1 MSIIN
6 RPLVIVKLFF
16 VKGNFKYLRLI
27 LISPSK
33 HLIQIMTSQF
43 IENIKIALQSIKG
56 HLLRTSIT
64 VSIIAI
70 GIAAL
75 VGILTAIDSIDYALN
90 DNFSMMGAN
99 TFTIQDQ
106 NSGTRSRED
115 RKKDNP
121 KIEYKEALEFKTR
134 FDYATTSIS
143 YRATGTATVN
153 HQSKKTNPNI
163 TILGIDEN
171 YLKVSGYEIEVGRN
185 INHHDISL
193 NSNVV
198 LIGQDIYEQVFNS
211 SPKAI
216 GEIISVN
223 NKRMTVVGVL
233 AEKGA
238 SIGMSGDRSCMV
250 PISYLMNNVSS
261 NRSVAI
267 SIMANSNYE
276 IDATIGFATGLFR
289 SIRRLRPLEKQNF
302 SITKSDSLAKS
313 LMENLKY
320 VTSAATLIGLITL
333 LGAAIALMNIMLVS
347 VTERTREIGTRKAIG
362 ATSKT
367 IRQQFL
373 MEAIVI
379 CQMGGIL
386 GIILGILIGNI
397 TSVMMNSAF
406 VIPWMWLGIGV
417 ILCLFVGLVSGIYPA
432 IKASNLDPIEA
443 LRYE

>member
-1 MSIIN
+1 
-6 RPLVIVKLFF
+6 
-16 VKGNFKYLRLI
+16 
-27 LISPSK
+27 
-33 HLIQIMTSQF
+33 MTSQL

-106 NSGTRSRED
+106 GRGARSRED
-115 RKKDNP
+115 RQKDNP

-134 FDYATTSIS
+134 FNYAATTSIS
-143 YRATGTATVN
+143 YRATGSATVK
-153 HQSKKTNPNI
+153 HQSVKTNPNVSV
-163 TILGIDEN
+163 LGIDEN

-198 LIGQDIYEQVFNS
+198 LIGQDIYDQLFKS

-223 NKRMTVVGVL
+223 NKRMTIIGVL
-233 AEKGA
+233 AEKG
-238 SIGMSGDRSCMV
+238 SSMGMGGDRSCMV
-250 PISYLMNNVSS
+250 PISYLLNNVSS

-267 SIMANSNYE
+267 SVMANSNYE
-276 IDATIGFATGLFR
+276 IDATIGSATGLFR
-289 SIRRLRPLEKQNF
+289 SIRRLRPLADQNF
-302 SITKSDSLAKS
+302 AITKSDSLAKS

-320 VTSAATLIGLITL
+320 VTSAATLIGFITL

-347 VTERTREIGTRKAIG
+347 VTERTKEIGTRKAIG

-397 TSVMMNSAF
+397 TSIMMNSAF

-417 ILCLFVGLVSGIYPA
+417 VLCLFVGLASGIYPA
-432 IKASNLDPIEA
+432 IKASKLDPIEA
-443 LRYE
+443 LRHE

>member
-1 MSIIN
+1 
-6 RPLVIVKLFF
+6 
-16 VKGNFKYLRLI
+16 
-27 LISPSK
+27 
-33 HLIQIMTSQF
+33 MTSQL

-106 NSGTRSRED
+106 GRGARSRED
-115 RKKDNP
+115 RQKDNP

-134 FDYATTSIS
+134 FNYAATTSIS
-143 YRATGTATVN
+143 YRATGSATVK
-153 HQSKKTNPNI
+153 HQSVKTNPNVSV
-163 TILGIDEN
+163 LGIDEN

-198 LIGQDIYEQVFNS
+198 LIGQDIYDQLFKS

-216 GEIISVN
+216 GKIISVN
-223 NKRMTVVGVL
+223 NKRMTIIGVL
-233 AEKGA
+233 AEKG
-238 SIGMSGDRSCMV
+238 SSMGMGGDRSCMV
-250 PISYLMNNVSS
+250 PISYLLNNVSS

-267 SIMANSNYE
+267 SVMANSNYE
-276 IDATIGFATGLFR
+276 IDATIGSATGLFR
-289 SIRRLRPLEKQNF
+289 SIRRLRPLADQNF
-302 SITKSDSLAKS
+302 AITKSDSLAKS

-320 VTSAATLIGLITL
+320 VTSAATLIGFITL

-347 VTERTREIGTRKAIG
+347 VTERTKEIGTRKAIG

-397 TSVMMNSAF
+397 TSIMMNSAF

-417 ILCLFVGLVSGIYPA
+417 VLCLFVGLASGIYPA
-432 IKASNLDPIEA
+432 IKASKLDPIEA
-443 LRYE
+443 LRHE

>member
-1 MSIIN
+1 
-6 RPLVIVKLFF
+6 
-16 VKGNFKYLRLI
+16 
-27 LISPSK
+27 
-33 HLIQIMTSQF
+33 MTSQF

-106 NSGTRSRED
+106 ARGARSRED

-121 KIEYKEALEFKTR
+121 KIEYKEAVEFKNK
-134 FDYATTSIS
+134 FDYAATTSIS
-143 YRATGTATVN
+143 YRATGAATVK
-153 HQSKKTNPNI
+153 HQSKKTNPNVSV
-163 TILGIDEN
+163 LGIDEN
-171 YLKVSGYEIEVGRN
+171 YLKVSGYEIEIGRN
-185 INHHDISL
+185 INHHDLNL

-198 LIGQDIYEQVFNS
+198 LIGQDIFEQLFKS
-211 SPKAI
+211 SSKAI
-216 GEIISVN
+216 GKIISVN
-223 NKRMTVVGVL
+223 NKRMTIIGVL
-233 AEKGA
+233 AEKGT
-238 SIGMSGDRSCMV
+238 SMGMGGDRSCMV
-250 PISYLMNNVSS
+250 PISYLLNNVSS

-276 IDATIGFATGLFR
+276 IDATIGTATGLFR
-289 SIRRLRPLEKQNF
+289 SIRRLRPLENQNF
-302 SITKSDSLAKS
+302 AITKSDSLAKS

-320 VTSAATLIGLITL
+320 VTSAATLIGFITL

-347 VTERTREIGTRKAIG
+347 VTERTKEIGTRKAIG
-362 ATSKT
+362 ATSKA

-379 CQMGGIL
+379 CQMGGLL
-386 GIILGILIGNI
+386 GIILGILLGNI
-397 TSVMMNSAF
+397 TSIMMGSAF
-406 VIPWMWLGIGV
+406 VIPWVWLVIGV
-417 ILCLFVGLVSGIYPA
+417 VLCLFVGLASGIYPA
-432 IKASNLDPIEA
+432 IKASKLDPIEA
-443 LRYE
+443 LRHE

>member
-1 MSIIN
+1 
-6 RPLVIVKLFF
+6 
-16 VKGNFKYLRLI
+16 
-27 LISPSK
+27 
-33 HLIQIMTSQF
+33 MTSQL

-106 NSGTRSRED
+106 GRGARSRED
-115 RKKDNP
+115 RQKDNP

-134 FDYATTSIS
+134 FNYAATTSIS
-143 YRATGTATVN
+143 YRATGSATVK
-153 HQSKKTNPNI
+153 HQSVKTNPNVSV
-163 TILGIDEN
+163 LGIDEN

-185 INHHDISL
+185 INNHDISL

-198 LIGQDIYEQVFNS
+198 LIGQDIYDQLFKS

-216 GEIISVN
+216 GKIISVN
-223 NKRMTVVGVL
+223 NKRMTIIGVL
-233 AEKGA
+233 AEKG
-238 SIGMSGDRSCMV
+238 SSMGMGGDRSCMV
-250 PISYLMNNVSS
+250 PISYLLNNVSS

-267 SIMANSNYE
+267 SVMANSNYE
-276 IDATIGFATGLFR
+276 IDATIGSATGLFR
-289 SIRRLRPLEKQNF
+289 SIRRLRPLADQNF
-302 SITKSDSLAKS
+302 AITKSDSLAKS

-320 VTSAATLIGLITL
+320 VTSAATLIGFITL

-347 VTERTREIGTRKAIG
+347 VTERTKEIGTRKAIG

-397 TSVMMNSAF
+397 TSIMMNSAF

-417 ILCLFVGLVSGIYPA
+417 VLCLFVGLASGIYPA
-432 IKASNLDPIEA
+432 IKASKLDPIEA
-443 LRYE
+443 LRHE

>member
-1 MSIIN
+1 
-6 RPLVIVKLFF
+6 
-16 VKGNFKYLRLI
+16 
-27 LISPSK
+27 
-33 HLIQIMTSQF
+33 MTSQL

-106 NSGTRSRED
+106 GRGARSREE

-121 KIEYKEALEFKTR
+121 KIEYKEALEFKNR
-134 FDYATTSIS
+134 FDYAATTSIS
-143 YRATGTATVN
+143 YRATGAATVK
-153 HQSKKTNPNI
+153 HQSVKTNPNVSV
-163 TILGIDEN
+163 LGVDEN
-171 YLKVSGYEIEVGRN
+171 YLKVSGYEIEIGRN

-198 LIGQDIYEQVFNS
+198 LIGQDIYEQLFKS
-211 SPKAI
+211 SPKVI
-216 GEIISVN
+216 GKIISVN
-223 NKRMTVVGVL
+223 NKRMTIIGVL
-233 AEKGA
+233 AVKG
-238 SIGMSGDRSCMV
+238 SSMGMGGDRSCMV
-250 PISYLMNNVSS
+250 PISYLLNNVSS

-267 SIMANSNYE
+267 SVMVNSNYE
-276 IDATIGFATGLFR
+276 IDATIGSATGLFR
-289 SIRRLRPLEKQNF
+289 SIRRLRPLAYQNF
-302 SITKSDSLAKS
+302 AITKSDSLAKS

-320 VTSAATLIGLITL
+320 VTSAATLIGFITL

-347 VTERTREIGTRKAIG
+347 VTERTKEIGTRKAIG

-379 CQMGGIL
+379 CQMGGVL
-386 GIILGILIGNI
+386 GIVLGILIGNI
-397 TSVMMNSAF
+397 TSIMMNSAF

-417 ILCLFVGLVSGIYPA
+417 VLCLFVGLASGIYPA
-432 IKASNLDPIEA
+432 IKASKLDPIEA
-443 LRYE
+443 LRHE

>member
-1 MSIIN
+1 
-6 RPLVIVKLFF
+6 
-16 VKGNFKYLRLI
+16 
-27 LISPSK
+27 
-33 HLIQIMTSQF
+33 MTSQL

-56 HLLRTSIT
+56 HLLRTGIT

-106 NSGTRSRED
+106 GRGARSRED
-115 RKKDNP
+115 RQKDNP
-121 KIEYKEALEFKTR
+121 KIEYKEALEFKKR
-134 FDYATTSIS
+134 FNYQSTTSLS
-143 YRATGTATVN
+143 YGATGTATVK
-153 HQSKKTNPNI
+153 HKSIKTNPNVSI
-163 TILGIDEN
+163 QGVDEN
-171 YLKVSGYEIEVGRN
+171 YLKVSGYEIEYGRN

-198 LIGQDIYEQVFNS
+198 LIGQEIFKQLFNS

-216 GEIISVN
+216 GKIISVN
-223 NKRMTVVGVL
+223 NRRMTVIGVL
-233 AEKGA
+233 AEKG
-238 SIGMSGDRSCMV
+238 SSMGMGGDRSCMV
-250 PISYLMNNVSS
+250 PISYLLNNVSS

-267 SIMANSNYE
+267 SVMATSNYE
-276 IDATIGFATGLFR
+276 MDATISAATALFR
-289 SIRRLRPLEKQNF
+289 SIRRLKPIENQDF
-302 SITKSDSLAKS
+302 DITKSDSLAKS

-320 VTSAATLIGLITL
+320 VTSAATLIGFITL

-347 VTERTREIGTRKAIG
+347 VTERTKEIGTRKAIG

-386 GIILGILIGNI
+386 GIIFGILIGNI
-397 TSVMMNSAF
+397 TSIMMKSAF
-406 VIPWMWLGIGV
+406 VIPWAWLGAGV
-417 ILCLFVGLVSGIYPA
+417 VLCLFVGLASGLYPA
-432 IKASNLDPIEA
+432 IKASKLDPIEA
-443 LRYE
+443 LRHE